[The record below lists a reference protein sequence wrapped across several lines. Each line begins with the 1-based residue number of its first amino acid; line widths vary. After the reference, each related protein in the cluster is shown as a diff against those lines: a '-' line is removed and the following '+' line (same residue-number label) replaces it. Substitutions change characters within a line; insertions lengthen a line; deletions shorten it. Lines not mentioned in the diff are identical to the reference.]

1 MTTPDPT
8 PGSTPGT
15 ASPVT
20 TTGASPTTTAP
31 APAARHRAP
40 GGQDALP
47 VPAAGG
53 SVAQWTDRYSHAVMD
68 TFGPPQ
74 RVLVRGEGVYVWDAD
89 GRRYLDLLG
98 GIAVNSLGHA
108 HPTLT
113 AAISAQLG
121 TLGHVSNFF
130 ASPAQVA
137 LAEKLLEVAD
147 APAGSRVF
155 LANSGTEANE
165 AALKLTR
172 RHGAGE
178 RPRVLALEGA
188 FHGRTMG
195 ALSLTHKQAYREPF
209 EPLPP
214 GVEFLPFGDADAL
227 RAAFAERGEQVAALF
242 VEPVQGEA
250 GVRALPP
257 GYLALAREL
266 TTRHG
271 ALLVLDEVQSG
282 MGRTGR
288 WFAHQ
293 HPHIGG
299 GIRPDV
305 MTVAKGL
312 GGGFPVGGLIAFGPD
327 VATLLG
333 RGQHGTTFG
342 GNPVASAAALATI
355 GVVERDG
362 LLAHVTGLGERLRER
377 LRTTGNP
384 LVRDVRGEGLL
395 IAVELTAPVAAR
407 VAADA
412 LDAGIVVNPCTPTT
426 LRLAPPYVLTDE
438 QVQPFVDLVAALP
451 ADLAPEEP

>member
-1 MTTPDPT
+1 MSELS
-8 PGSTPGT
+8 STPTAHGT
-15 ASPVT
+15 DAVT
-20 TTGASPTTTAP
+20 
-31 APAARHRAP
+31 
-40 GGQDALP
+40 
-47 VPAAGG
+47 G
-53 SVAQWTDRYSHAVMD
+53 SVTEWTQRYSRAVMD

-74 RVLVRGEGVYVWDAD
+74 RVLVRGEGAYVWDAD

-98 GIAVNSLGHA
+98 GIAVNALGHA

-113 AAISAQLG
+113 AAVSAQLG
-121 TLGHVSNFF
+121 TLGHISNFF
-130 ASPAQVA
+130 SSPAQIA
-137 LAEKLLEVAD
+137 LSERLLELAQ

-155 LANSGTEANE
+155 LTSSGTDANE

-172 RHGAGE
+172 RHSAGA

-188 FHGRTMG
+188 FHGRSMG
-195 ALSLTHKQAYREPF
+195 ALSLTHKAAYREPF

-227 RAAFAERGEQVAALF
+227 RTAFAQGGDQVAALF
-242 VEPVQGEA
+242 VEPLQGEA

-266 TTRHG
+266 TTAHG

-293 HPHIGG
+293 HPHVGG
-299 GIRPDV
+299 GVRPDV
-305 MTVAKGL
+305 VTVAKGL
-312 GGGFPVGGLIAFGPD
+312 GAGFPVGGLIAFGPD
-327 VATLLG
+327 VAALLG

-355 GVVERDG
+355 GVIERDG
-362 LLAHVTGLGERLRER
+362 LLAHVTDLGERLRER
-377 LRTTGNP
+377 LRSTGNP
-384 LVRDVRGEGLL
+384 LVHEVRGEGLL
-395 IAVELTAPVAAR
+395 IAVELVRPVAAQ
-407 VAADA
+407 VAAHA
-412 LDAGIVVNPCTPTT
+412 LAAGFVVNPCTPTT
-426 LRLAPPYVLTDE
+426 LRLAPPFVLTDD

-451 ADLAPEEP
+451 ADLVPEEPA

>member
-1 MTTPDPT
+1 M
-8 PGSTPGT
+8 
-15 ASPVT
+15 
-20 TTGASPTTTAP
+20 TTAP
-31 APAARHRAP
+31 DAADVQPTGRHRAP
-40 GGQDALP
+40 GGEDALP
-47 VPAAGG
+47 LPAAAG
-53 SVAQWTDRYSHAVMD
+53 SVAEWTERYSHAVMD

-74 RVLVRGEGVYVWDAD
+74 RVLVRGEGVHVWDAD

-98 GIAVNSLGHA
+98 GIAVNTLGHA

-113 AAISAQLG
+113 AAVSAQLG

-130 ASPAQVA
+130 ASPAQIA
-137 LAEKLLEVAD
+137 LAEKLVALAD
-147 APAGSRVF
+147 APEGSRVF

-172 RHGAGE
+172 RHADGS

-188 FHGRTMG
+188 FHGRTLG
-195 ALSLTHKQAYREPF
+195 ALSLTHKAAYREPF

-214 GVEFLPFGDADAL
+214 GVEFLPFGDTDAL
-227 RAAFAERGEQVAALF
+227 RAAFAQGGDQVAALV
-242 VEPVQGEA
+242 VEPIQGEA

-266 TTRHG
+266 TTAHG

-293 HPHIGG
+293 HPHVGG

-305 MTVAKGL
+305 VTVAKGL
-312 GGGFPVGGLIAFGPD
+312 GGGFPVGGLIAYGPQ
-327 VATLLG
+327 VAALLG
-333 RGQHGTTFG
+333 RGHHGTTFG

-362 LLAHVTGLGERLRER
+362 LLAHVTALGERLRER
-377 LRTTGNP
+377 LRSTGNP
-384 LVRDVRGEGLL
+384 LVREVRGEGLL

-412 LDAGIVVNPCTPTT
+412 LDAGVIVNPCTPTT
-426 LRLAPPYVLTDE
+426 LRIAPPFVLTDE

-451 ADLAPEEP
+451 ADLVLEETP

>member
-1 MTTPDPT
+1 MSATHDATVTTPATGDVPAAAAT
-8 PGSTPGT
+8 PG
-15 ASPVT
+15 
-20 TTGASPTTTAP
+20 
-31 APAARHRAP
+31 AARHRAA
-40 GGQDALP
+40 GADDALP
-47 VPAAGG
+47 LPAADG
-53 SVAQWTDRYSHAVMD
+53 SVAQWTERYAHAVMD

-74 RVLVRGEGVYVWDAD
+74 RVLVRGEGPYVWDAD
-89 GRRYLDLLG
+89 GARYLDLLG

-121 TLGHVSNFF
+121 TLGHISNFF
-130 ASPAQVA
+130 ASPTQIA
-137 LAEKLLEVAD
+137 LAERLLAIAD
-147 APAGSRVF
+147 APEGSRVF
-155 LANSGTEANE
+155 LTSSGTEATE

-172 RHGAGE
+172 RHSAGA

-188 FHGRTMG
+188 FHGRSMG

-214 GVEFLPFGDADAL
+214 GVEFLPFGDTDAL
-227 RAAFAERGEQVAALF
+227 RAAFAHGGDEVAALI

-250 GVRALPP
+250 GVRPLPP

-266 TTRHG
+266 TTAHG
-271 ALLVLDEVQSG
+271 ALLVLDEVQTG

-299 GIRPDV
+299 GVRPDV
-305 MTVAKGL
+305 VTVAKGL
-312 GGGFPVGGLIAFGPD
+312 GAGFPVGAAIAYGPQ
-327 VATLLG
+327 AAELLG

-342 GNPVASAAALATI
+342 GNPVAAAAALATI
-355 GVVERDG
+355 GVIERDG
-362 LLAHVTGLGERLRER
+362 LLAHVTGLGERLRDR
-377 LRTTGNP
+377 LRSTGNP
-384 LVRDVRGEGLL
+384 LVREVRGEGLL
-395 IAVELTAPVAAR
+395 IAVELERPVAAR

-412 LDAGIVVNPCTPTT
+412 LAAGFVVNACTPTA
-426 LRLAPPYVLTDE
+426 LRLAPPFVLTDE

-451 ADLAPEEP
+451 ADLAPEETA